1 MSASSRGRRRG
12 FLFAELG
19 AAGVEFALVF
29 PLLLLLTFGIIE
41 FGLVFYQM
49 NMFEKATQ
57 IGVRK
62 AITWDP
68 VAPSL
73 ASYSA
78 KETGIAPGLP
88 LPANLQVEVV
98 CTSAGCTGT
107 GAITNPGFS
116 TQAFADIVGAMQKI
130 YAGIKPENVVVTYRH
145 VGLGWVGRPGGAVV
159 PAVTVGL
166 QNMKYDFIL
175 LDVAVTISSF
185 GTVSLTDIFY
195 PSFSTTLTGED
206 LSTGA

>member
-1 MSASSRGRRRG
+1 
-12 FLFAELG
+12 
-19 AAGVEFALVF
+19 VEFALVF

-57 IGVRK
+57 IGARK

-68 VAPSL
+68 VAPGL
-73 ASYSA
+73 ATYSA
-78 KETGIAPGLP
+78 NETGIAPGLP
-88 LPANLQVEVV
+88 LPANLQMQVV

-107 GAITNPGFS
+107 GAITSPGYS